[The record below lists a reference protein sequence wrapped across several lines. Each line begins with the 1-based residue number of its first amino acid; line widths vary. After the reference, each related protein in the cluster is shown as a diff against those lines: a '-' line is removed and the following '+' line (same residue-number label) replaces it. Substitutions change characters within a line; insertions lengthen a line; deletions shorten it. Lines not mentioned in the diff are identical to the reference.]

1 MANKELKKEYDKSR
15 NVLHLR
21 LSSKEWAILEKMM
34 SEQQWENTAGFIKY
48 KVFGDDREL
57 ESRYSRLKR
66 STEKE
71 DIQTILKNLMTSL
84 VGEIGYLNYRFNYE
98 LERLDKSLDKID
110 DAAAKK
116 ILATMTQWKKNVME
130 RTEQVC
136 FDCQDILKYIDIKID
151 KIKKENIQFAPESII
166 EKARKDW
173 NDTMSPEALEGAR
186 RDFVEFH
193 KRMNGNENT

>member
-1 MANKELKKEYDKSR
+1 MPNKELKKEYDKSR

-21 LSSKEWAILEKMM
+21 LSNREWTVLEKMM
-34 SEQQWENTAGFIKY
+34 SEQEWKNTAGFIKY
-48 KVFGDDREL
+48 KIFGDDCEVD
-57 ESRYSRLKR
+57 SKYSKLKR

-71 DIQTILKNLMTSL
+71 DVQMIMKNLMTSL

-98 LERLDKSLDKID
+98 LEKLDKSLDKID

-151 KIKKENIQFAPESII
+151 KIKKENIQFAPDSII

-193 KRMNGNENT
+193 KKMDGNKKK